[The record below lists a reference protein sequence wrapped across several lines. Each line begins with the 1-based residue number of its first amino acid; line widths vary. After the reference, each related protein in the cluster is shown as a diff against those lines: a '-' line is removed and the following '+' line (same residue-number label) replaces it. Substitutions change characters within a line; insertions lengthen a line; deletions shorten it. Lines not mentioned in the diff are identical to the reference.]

1 MGSGT
6 GRVGAGWGRALGW
19 EHGVALAVD
28 VTSARTKGIICPQE
42 GLFV

>member
-6 GRVGAGWGRALGW
+6 GRGSWGGRALGW

-28 VTSARTKGIICPQE
+28 VTSGHTKGIICPQE